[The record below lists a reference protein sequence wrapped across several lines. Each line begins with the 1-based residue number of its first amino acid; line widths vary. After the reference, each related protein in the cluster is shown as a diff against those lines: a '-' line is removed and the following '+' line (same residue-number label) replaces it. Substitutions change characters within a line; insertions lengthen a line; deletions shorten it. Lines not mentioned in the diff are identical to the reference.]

1 MKLTKATSTLK
12 LAFSVVVFPF
22 SLLTFFPSHTFQK
35 FKSFR
40 RLAVSNTYASYSQF
54 MNDVERLVNNSRIFN
69 GMNSSITKK
78 AEDIKANLK
87 RMLEHDRNTLGIDR
101 CPLKNFEE
109 VIRKKYAHI
118 GRELPRWEPVVPFV
132 PKVQPRQNDNRKGAK
147 WGAAAAAAAAAA
159 ALQSGQPGSGA
170 PIPEYIGVAAPSV
183 PAWELSKKPSAGAKS
198 VKASSATT
206 TISTAAAAA
215 ATAAAASTEGA
226 GSSIHMSVCAAAGA
240 QPRGLVRNNSG
251 AFSAS
256 ASVVDL
262 SRQADEDDASLLAME
277 QDVEDADETLGVTEF
292 F

>member
-1 MKLTKATSTLK
+1 
-12 LAFSVVVFPF
+12 
-22 SLLTFFPSHTFQK
+22 
-35 FKSFR
+35 
-40 RLAVSNTYASYSQF
+40 

-118 GRELPRWEPVVPFV
+118 GRELPRWEPVVQFV
-132 PKVQPRQNDNRKGAK
+132 PKVQPRQNDNRRGAK
-147 WGAAAAAAAAAA
+147 GAAAAAAAAA

-170 PIPEYIGVAAPSV
+170 PIPEYIGVAAPPV

-206 TISTAAAAA
+206 TTTTTTTAAAAA
-215 ATAAAASTEGA
+215 AAAASTEGA
-226 GSSIHMSVCAAAGA
+226 GSSIHMSVSAAAGA

-256 ASVVDL
+256 ASIVDL
-262 SRQADEDDASLLAME
+262 SRQADEDDASMLAME
-277 QDVEDADETLGVTEF
+277 QDVEDADETIGVTEF